1 MKPSTCGL
9 PQPMVSNC
17 LCFVHYTYYTP
28 GTILAS
34 NTNTCS
40 SDIWSMY
47 LAKVASVLVD
57 FALVGMLSWSSRLQ
71 KFSVRNCLYKYVAL
85 PSVWTSIEAVASSE
99 SNK

>member
-1 MKPSTCGL
+1 
-9 PQPMVSNC
+9 MVSNC
-17 LCFVHYTYYTP
+17 DMLGSLTYYNS

-57 FALVGMLSWSSRLQ
+57 FAFSS
-71 KFSVRNCLYKYVAL
+71 FVR
-85 PSVWTSIEAVASSE
+85 
-99 SNK
+99 